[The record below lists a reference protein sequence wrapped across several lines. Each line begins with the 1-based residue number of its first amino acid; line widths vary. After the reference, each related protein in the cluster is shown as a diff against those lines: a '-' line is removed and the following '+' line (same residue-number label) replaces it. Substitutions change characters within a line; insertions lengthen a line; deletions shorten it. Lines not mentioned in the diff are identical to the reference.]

1 MTVFSFFLL
10 LDGCVLSS
18 IEYKLNGS
26 SLNVMDI
33 FLWMFKLKPT
43 FKNRYNAT
51 IIAAIIYLTLF
62 FLMVYNKG
70 GFAINN
76 LNKLMYFMTFS

>member
-1 MTVFSFFLL
+1 
-10 LDGCVLSS
+10 
-18 IEYKLNGS
+18 
-26 SLNVMDI
+26 
-33 FLWMFKLKPT
+33 MFKLKPT

-76 LNKLMYFMTFS
+76 LNKLMYFMTFSYFTGFISYDKQVDNVEELVKTFYN